1 MGELI
6 QYKNMYYQWVKG
18 DYTGRIEEFESF
30 QDENNLNFIVFKS
43 GKRINESLL
52 LEYLIEIPEYQVKIA
67 EESVFE
73 SLTPNTVSKKI
84 DTNNIVKEEKTPVQH
99 LLISQKKK
107 ETEKLN
113 ICLDIKIPKKEL
125 IEILRS
131 SYGDEIENDI
141 YEYINNQLDQ
151 NDIRQIIK
159 KNIEKFIKTYY
170 VSK

>member
-6 QYKNMYYQWVKG
+6 QYQNVYYQWVKG
-18 DYTGRIEEFESF
+18 DYIGRIEEFESF

-67 EESVFE
+67 EESILE
-73 SLTPNTVSKKI
+73 SPIVDIVSKKMDMN
-84 DTNNIVKEEKTPVQH
+84 DTKEEKTPIQQ
-99 LLISQKKK
+99 LLINQKKK

-113 ICLDIKIPKKEL
+113 IFLDIKVPKKEL
-125 IEILRS
+125 VEILKS
-131 SYGDEIENDI
+131 SYGNEIENDI

-151 NDIRQIIK
+151 NTIKQIIK
-159 KNIEKFIKTYY
+159 NNIEKFIKMYY